1 MAVKL
6 YQRDYARSDEKCFFS
21 MDRNYETLRELT
33 YAEMYYEMQK
43 DLEEMVDAEFLEKGT
58 AFDLIGDIP
67 AYNEVVEEY
76 IRSF

>member
-1 MAVKL
+1 MAVKF
-6 YQRDYARSDEKCFFS
+6 YQRDYARSDGKCFYS

-33 YAEMYYEMQK
+33 YAEMCSEMQK

-58 AFDLIGDIP
+58 AFDLLGDIP
-67 AYNEVVEEY
+67 AYNEVAEEY

>member
-6 YQRDYARSDEKCFFS
+6 YQRDYARSDEKCFYS

-33 YAEMYYEMQK
+33 YAEMCSEMQK
-43 DLEEMVDAEFLEKGT
+43 DLEEMVDAEFLDNSKVCDLVGNIIFYNKVAEK
-58 AFDLIGDIP
+58 
-67 AYNEVVEEY
+67 Y